1 MVGLFELQITNIFVS
16 AEGMAYGVGWNGP
29 AGIFLDVWIVGE
41 FLFVLHPLAHGNHKL
56 GNFIAIVGARIAHE
70 WTTIEVQN
78 NERNIF
84 NFRDSLFAQSNA
96 CHIGSNIQKP
106 ELATTNGTR
115 HGFKNG
121 YEIFTV
127 LALVGIKKYEGKPW
141 DGVTQNFSFGSILDI
156 EIIGGEKKQTR
167 HFVTLTFFV

>member
-1 MVGLFELQITNIFVS
+1 MSPLVRLATDE
-16 AEGMAYGVGWNGP
+16 YGWNGSMLILS
-29 AGIFLDVWIVGE
+29 GLNFQII
-41 FLFVLHPLAHGNHKL
+41 L
-56 GNFIAIVGARIAHE
+56 GASVMRPVKWQLN
-70 WTTIEVQN
+70 EVQN